1 MGNFGKLLNALW
13 LLADAAAAA
22 ATADFNQSIAPRLAL
37 SRRGVASRR
46 VASYRPRLTHLPS
59 ILMTRLCALRP
70 RFAS

>member
-37 SRRGVASRR
+37 SRRGVAS
-46 VASYRPRLTHLPS
+46 HLIAP
-59 ILMTRLCALRP
+59 A
-70 RFAS
+70 